1 MFISFWE
8 TRGSDWT
15 DRRSGRAINRRQR
28 RSNKENRAGDVNY
41 DVGAI
46 QLLCSVIVDMRARVL
61 LAAEAPITSK
71 LKDRAMDARGYLTGD
86 RDSSSLIIRPVILIV
101 DSERNR
107 RTGPLGRLDFQSRP
121 AVPPS
126 RGLARFLRRARS
138 LPPSPLSDLKSSSEI
153 N

>member
-8 TRGSDWT
+8 TRRT

-61 LAAEAPITSK
+61 
-71 LKDRAMDARGYLTGD
+71 RCRGAD
-86 RDSSSLIIRPVILIV
+86 NVQVERSRD
-101 DSERNR
+101 
-107 RTGPLGRLDFQSRP
+107 G
-121 AVPPS
+121 
-126 RGLARFLRRARS
+126 RAR
-138 LPPSPLSDLKSSSEI
+138 LSDGR
-153 N
+153 